1 MGDPLAGSSWSRR
14 ETVAG
19 FSSAAPNATLMRVAQ
34 EELRRRGSGRALDIG
49 CGAGRNAVPLASQGW
64 SVLGVDLSLPM
75 IQAAAERAAR
85 DRVDDHLR
93 LALAPMDAL
102 PVRDRSCDLLIAHGI
117 WNLAPSAGT
126 FRLAVR
132 EAARTAK
139 VGAGLFV
146 FTFSRSTLAP
156 QAAPIDGESFVFTD
170 FSGAPQCFLTEDQL
184 VLEMASAGF
193 MLDPAVALRELNRP
207 LAGTLPS
214 VGSPVIFEGS
224 FRYRG

>member
-19 FSSAAPNATLMRVAQ
+19 FSSAAPNATLMRFAQ
-34 EELRRRGSGRALDIG
+34 DELRRLGSGRALDIG

-64 SVLGVDLSLPM
+64 TVFGVDLSLPM

-85 DRVDDHLR
+85 NRVDDHLR
-93 LALAPMDAL
+93 LALGPMDAL
-102 PVRDRSCDLLIAHGI
+102 PVRDRSCDLLVAHGI
-117 WNLAPSAGT
+117 WNLAPSGRT
-126 FRLAVR
+126 FRRAVR
-132 EAARTAK
+132 EAARVAT

-146 FTFSRSTLAP
+146 FTFSRNTLSP
-156 QAAPIDGESFVFTD
+156 QASSVAGELFVFTE
-170 FSGAPQCFLTEDQL
+170 FSGTPQCFLTESQL
-184 VLEMASAGF
+184 VSEMASAGF
-193 MLDPAVALRELNRP
+193 VLDGAVGLHELNRP
-207 LAGTLPS
+207 SAGTLPT